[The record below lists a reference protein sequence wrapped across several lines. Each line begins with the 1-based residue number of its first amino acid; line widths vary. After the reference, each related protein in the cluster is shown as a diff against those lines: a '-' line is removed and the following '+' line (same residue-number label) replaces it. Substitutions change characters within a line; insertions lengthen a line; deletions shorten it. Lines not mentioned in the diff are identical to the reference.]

1 MDFIRMIDNIGNA
14 IDVQIIDCPK
24 EVTIKA

>member
-1 MDFIRMIDNIGNA
+1 MIDNIGNA

-24 EVTIKA
+24 EVTIKAWIA

>member
-1 MDFIRMIDNIGNA
+1 MIDNVDNA

>member
-1 MDFIRMIDNIGNA
+1 MIDNIGNA